1 MSEVLDRPK
10 EGKLV
15 TMEFQDAYVRT
26 RKARELLLQMKE
38 VSAAMGRSDLVDDC
52 MVANTELQD
61 LLSELTFNP

>member
-1 MSEVLDRPK
+1 MSEVLERPK

-15 TMEFQDAYVRT
+15 TMEFQDAYLRT
-26 RKARELLLQMKE
+26 RKARELLLQMQS

>member
-15 TMEFQDAYVRT
+15 TMEFQDAYART
-26 RKARELLLQMKE
+26 ANIQGLLSQFQRI
-38 VSAAMGRSDLVDDC
+38 SRNMGRHDLAKDC
-52 MVANTELQD
+52 TDALTELQD

>member
-1 MSEVLDRPK
+1 MMSEVLDRPK
-10 EGKLV
+10 GKLV

-26 RKARELLLQMKE
+26 RKARELLLQMQS

-52 MVANTELQD
+52 MTANTELQD